1 MNLAPGRWLVPILLL
16 TSCAASHGVH
26 PESQPPA
33 PRLSPSDGTLL
44 EVVPLQHADAQ
55 EVTATITELLKA
67 SRQAAMFRLQNQGGC
82 ALRIPDAPVPV
93 SKLIART
100 LPARRTNSVLVQAV
114 PEDMPRLI
122 GLIELLDVQRN

>member
-1 MNLAPGRWLVPILLL
+1 MDFAPGRWLVPILLL
-16 TSCAASHGVH
+16 TSCAASAGVH
-26 PESQPPA
+26 SKSEQHAPCLQPIE
-33 PRLSPSDGTLL
+33 GMIL

-55 EVTATITELLKA
+55 EVAETITELLEA

-93 SKLIART
+93 SKPIART
-100 LPARRTNSVLVQAV
+100 LPARRTNSVLVQTV

-122 GLIELLDVQRN
+122 ELIELLDVQRN

>member
-16 TSCAASHGVH
+16 TSCAASAGVH
-26 PESQPPA
+26 PKSEQPA
-33 PRLSPSDGTLL
+33 PCLQPVEGMFR
-44 EVVPLQHADAQ
+44 EVVPLQHADSQ
-55 EVTATITELLKA
+55 EVAETITELLDA

-93 SKLIART
+93 PEPMARI
-100 LPARRTNSVLVQAV
+100 LPDPRSNCVLVQAV

-122 GLIELLDVQRN
+122 ELIELLDVQRN